1 MVWQVARKEEDIAE
15 RDKTILP
22 PSERDPNSKVLSR
35 QFVNDH
41 VNLCEAYAAPHH
53 PVEYACATKKI
64 FVSALYFSMLLPSSG
79 PCFPDYPV
87 QVNAQAPAS
96 HGGTV

>member
-41 VNLCEAYAAPHH
+41 VNLCEAYAAP
-53 PVEYACATKKI
+53 
-64 FVSALYFSMLLPSSG
+64 PSSRRICMCYKEDF
-79 PCFPDYPV
+79 CFCFVLFHVTSKFRPLF
-87 QVNAQAPAS
+87 S
-96 HGGTV
+96 